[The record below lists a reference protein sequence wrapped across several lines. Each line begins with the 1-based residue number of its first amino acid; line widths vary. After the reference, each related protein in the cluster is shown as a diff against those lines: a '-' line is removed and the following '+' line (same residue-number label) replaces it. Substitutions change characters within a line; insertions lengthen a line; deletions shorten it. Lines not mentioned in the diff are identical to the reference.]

1 MPGVRVRLLG
11 RPAVVAAD
19 GAPAAHPR
27 GRKTWALLARIA
39 LADRPVT
46 RSEVAQA
53 LFPDADDPL
62 GALRW
67 TLADLRR
74 VLGSADVARGDP
86 LSFDRAALALDVW
99 DLEAGALPEAVGP
112 LLDGVEVRDCPDF
125 DGWLLLA
132 RARCEHRIREAL
144 RAAALGALSAGDLPA
159 ALDLA
164 ERAAGLDPLDEG
176 AQELFLRA
184 LVAAGR
190 PALAAAHLAQ
200 CERTFAREGLPLSAA
215 IRLAVTARPARP
227 SSGLRAGIAA
237 ASLLQAGTAALAA
250 GAADGGVETL
260 RRAADDAARASDP
273 GLHAEV
279 LAALGAALVHAV
291 RGTDGEGAVVLHQA
305 LHEARIAGRDA
316 LAADVLRELAFVDLQ
331 AGRHGSA
338 ARALDEAAEAA
349 QPLGDAAL
357 TARILAVH
365 GMNEADL
372 GHHVAGAAL
381 LERSAVVAGAAG
393 AARQRVWSLGV
404 LARSLLL
411 LDRVDDAR
419 AAAAAS
425 MAGAR
430 EQRWNA
436 FLPWPQA
443 LHAECDAR
451 RGDWRTAEADAEAA
465 FALACEI
472 GDPCWEGMAARAL
485 GLIAT
490 HGGDPEAGRS
500 WALDARIRCD
510 RLPDRYVWVS
520 GYVGLAQLEITR
532 RTEPGALP
540 ALAARLHVE
549 ALRDDLPE
557 FQAWAAVHAAEAGDR
572 ASAAVARAAAAGVD
586 SPGLHRRIAALRD

>member
-1 MPGVRVRLLG
+1 MAGVRVRLLG
-11 RPAVVAAD
+11 RPAVEAGD
-19 GAPAAHPR
+19 GAPPAHPR

-39 LADRPVT
+39 LADRPVA
-46 RSEVAQA
+46 RAELAHA
-53 LFPDADDPL
+53 LFPEADDPL

-67 TLADLRR
+67 SLADLRR
-74 VLGSADVARGDP
+74 ALGSPDVARGDP
-86 LSFDRAALALDVW
+86 LSVDRAALELDVW
-99 DLEAGALPEAVGP
+99 DLEDGVLPPAPGA
-112 LLDGVEVRDCPDF
+112 LLDGVDLRDCPDF
-125 DGWLLLA
+125 DGWLVLA
-132 RARCEHRIREAL
+132 RARCEHRLREAL
-144 RAAALGALSAGDLPA
+144 RAATLGALSEGDLPA
-159 ALDLA
+159 ALDVA
-164 ERAAGLDPLDEG
+164 ERAARLDPLDEA
-176 AQELFLRA
+176 AQELFLRT

-190 PALAAAHLAQ
+190 PAVAAAHLAV
-200 CERTFAREGLPLSAA
+200 CERAFAREGLPLSPAV
-215 IRLAVTARPARP
+215 RLAAAVRAARP
-227 SSGLRAGIAA
+227 SNGIRAGIAA

-260 RRAADDAARASDP
+260 RRAADDAARAGDP

-291 RGTDGEGAVVLHQA
+291 RGADGEGAVVLHQA
-305 LHEARIAGRDA
+305 LHAARVAGRDA

-338 ARALDEAAEAA
+338 SRALDEAVDVAT
-349 QPLGDAAL
+349 PLGDDAL
-357 TARILAVH
+357 EARILAVQ

-372 GHHVAGAAL
+372 GHHAAGAAL
-381 LERSAVVAGAAG
+381 LERSAETAGRAGAD
-393 AARQRVWSLGV
+393 RQRVWSLGV

-430 EQRWNA
+430 AQRWNA
-436 FLPWPQA
+436 YLPWPQA

-465 FALACEI
+465 FALACEL

-485 GLIAT
+485 GLIAV
-490 HGGDPEAGRS
+490 HGGDPEAGWS
-500 WALDARIRCD
+500 WTLDARVRCD
-510 RLPDRYVWVS
+510 RVPDRYVWVS

-532 RTEPGALP
+532 RTDPAALP
-540 ALAARLHVE
+540 DLAARLHAE

-557 FQAWAAVHAAEAGDR
+557 FQAWAAVHAAEAGHR
-572 ASAAVARAAAAGVD
+572 ASAGIARAAATGVD
-586 SPGLHRRIAALRD
+586 SPGLHRRIRALRA